1 MKNNKLLTSLFV
13 LGMGLSLVACGS
25 SDGGTTT
32 KTDGTKTV
40 EKNEEQK
47 FADRKEYETE
57 GLACNFKLPNLD
69 SFYLV
74 KGLEKPVYNTE
85 LSLGNTKYEVYDDY
99 LPVLLVYV
107 GDDAFAEW
115 SDGYTIEELATKD
128 LNGEAEYTETKVGGY
143 RALVADL
150 SDEDSLKKQY
160 YIEHPDLPNGIVCI
174 EVCEYDDNDISDELA
189 EAIIKEFKVVELLDV
204 E

>member
-13 LGMGLSLVACGS
+13 LGMGLSLVACGA

-40 EKNEEQK
+40 EKKEEQK
-47 FADRKEYETE
+47 FADRKEYESE

-85 LSLGNTKYEVYDDY
+85 LSLGSIKYEVRDDY
-99 LPVLLVYV
+99 LPALLVYV

-115 SDGYTIEELATKD
+115 SDGYTCL
-128 LNGEAEYTETKVGGY
+128 LYTSPSP
-143 RALVADL
+143 R
-150 SDEDSLKKQY
+150 DS
-160 YIEHPDLPNGIVCI
+160 
-174 EVCEYDDNDISDELA
+174 
-189 EAIIKEFKVVELLDV
+189 
-204 E
+204 

>member
-40 EKNEEQK
+40 EKKEEQK

-150 SDEDSLKKQY
+150 SDEDNLKNNTILNIQIFQMESFVLKSVNMMIMIFPMNLQKQSLKSSK
-160 YIEHPDLPNGIVCI
+160 
-174 EVCEYDDNDISDELA
+174 
-189 EAIIKEFKVVELLDV
+189 LLNF
-204 E
+204 

>member
-1 MKNNKLLTSLFV
+1 M
-13 LGMGLSLVACGS
+13 
-25 SDGGTTT
+25 
-32 KTDGTKTV
+32 
-40 EKNEEQK
+40 
-47 FADRKEYETE
+47 RIKEYESE
-57 GLACNFKLPNLD
+57 GLACKFKLPKLD

-85 LSLGNTKYEVYDDY
+85 LSLGSIKYEVRDDY
-99 LPVLLVYV
+99 LPALLVYV

-150 SDEDSLKKQY
+150 SDEDNLKKEY
-160 YIEHPDLPNGIVCI
+160 YIEHPDIFQMESFVLKSVNMMIMIFPMNWQKQ
-174 EVCEYDDNDISDELA
+174 SL
-189 EAIIKEFKVVELLDV
+189 KSSKLLNF
-204 E
+204 

>member
-13 LGMGLSLVACGS
+13 LGMGLSLVACGA

-40 EKNEEQK
+40 EKKEEQK
-47 FADRKEYETE
+47 FADRKEYESE

-85 LSLGNTKYEVYDDY
+85 LSLGSTKYEVRDD
-99 LPVLLVYV
+99 
-107 GDDAFAEW
+107 
-115 SDGYTIEELATKD
+115 
-128 LNGEAEYTETKVGGY
+128 
-143 RALVADL
+143 
-150 SDEDSLKKQY
+150 
-160 YIEHPDLPNGIVCI
+160 
-174 EVCEYDDNDISDELA
+174 
-189 EAIIKEFKVVELLDV
+189 
-204 E
+204 